1 MSSQIDVVIPT
12 FNGFDFI
19 SETIESVLNQSVAAL
34 LNVIVVDDCSIDGT
48 LDFLEKKFGHLENF
62 TLLRN
67 EVNSGPAASRNRGIR
82 TGSSPYVALLDQD
95 DVWDVDKLK
104 QQIAVLPD
112 PLEVAYS
119 VTLQKIIVPEGHSAP
134 TWLRT
139 GMLNT
144 SLDGFLPSTL
154 LVTRVTL
161 ELVGTFDE
169 SMKNGIDDLDW
180 FARARKLGIP
190 CRKVEVPLVER
201 KAHSNNLSRSHDS
214 QQEMFASIRKH
225 LSL

>member
-1 MSSQIDVVIPT
+1 LSSQIDVIVPT

-34 LNVIVVDDCSIDGT
+34 LNVIVVDDCSSDGT
-48 LDFLEKKFGHLENF
+48 FDYVQKKFGHLDNVK
-62 TLLRN
+62 LIRN
-67 EVNSGPAASRNRGIR
+67 EVNIGPAASRNRGIQL
-82 TGSSPYVALLDQD
+82 GSSPYIAFLDHD

-104 QQIAVLPD
+104 RQIAVLPD
-112 PLEVAYS
+112 PIEVAYS

-134 TWLRT
+134 TWLRV

-154 LVTRVTL
+154 IVTRATL
-161 ELVGTFDE
+161 ELVGLFDE
-169 SMKNGIDDLDW
+169 SLKHGIDDVDW

-190 CRKVEVPLVER
+190 CRKVELPLVER
-201 KAHSNNLSRSHDS
+201 KAHSHNLSRSHDS
-214 QQEMFASIRKH
+214 QREMLTSIRKH
-225 LSL
+225 LS

>member
-1 MSSQIDVVIPT
+1 LSSQIDVVIPT
-12 FNGFDFI
+12 FNGHEFI
-19 SETIESVLNQSVAAL
+19 SESIESVLSQSVAGL

-48 LDFLEKKFGHLENF
+48 FDFLEKKFGHLDNF
-62 TLLRN
+62 TLIRN
-67 EVNSGPAASRNRGIR
+67 EVNRGPAASRNRGIR
-82 TGSSPYVALLDQD
+82 AGSSPYVALLDHD
-95 DVWDVDKLK
+95 DVWDVDKLER
-104 QQIAVLPD
+104 QIAVLPD

-134 TWLRT
+134 TWLRE

-154 LVTRVTL
+154 LITRVTL

-169 SMKNGIDDLDW
+169 SMKNGVDDVDW

-190 CRKVEVPLVER
+190 CRKVDLTLVER

-214 QQEMFASIRKH
+214 QQEIFASIRKH
-225 LSL
+225 LS

>member
-1 MSSQIDVVIPT
+1 LSSQIDVVIPT
-12 FNGFDFI
+12 FNGHEFI
-19 SETIESVLNQSVAAL
+19 SESIESVLSQSVAGL

-48 LDFLEKKFGHLENF
+48 FDFLEKKFGHLDNF
-62 TLLRN
+62 TLIRN
-67 EVNSGPAASRNRGIR
+67 EVNRGPAASRNRGFR
-82 TGSSPYVALLDQD
+82 AGSSPYVALLDHD
-95 DVWDVDKLK
+95 DVWDVDKLER
-104 QQIAVLPD
+104 QIAVLPD

-134 TWLRT
+134 AWLRE

-154 LVTRVTL
+154 LVTRATL
-161 ELVGTFDE
+161 ELIGLFDE
-169 SMKNGIDDLDW
+169 SMKHGIDDLDW
-180 FARARKLGIP
+180 FARARRLGIP
-190 CRKVEVPLVER
+190 CRKVELPLVER

-225 LSL
+225 LS

>member
-1 MSSQIDVVIPT
+1 LSSQIDVVIPT
-12 FNGFDFI
+12 FNGIDFI

-48 LDFLEKKFGHLENF
+48 FDYVQKNFGHLSN
-62 TLLRN
+62 LKLIRN
-67 EVNSGPAASRNRGIR
+67 EVNIGPAASRNRGIQL
-82 TGSSPYVALLDQD
+82 GSSSYIAFLDHD

-104 QQIAVLPD
+104 RQIAVLPD
-112 PLEVAYS
+112 PIEVAYS

-134 TWLRT
+134 TWLRV

-154 LVTRVTL
+154 IVTRATL
-161 ELVGTFDE
+161 ELVGLFDE
-169 SMKNGIDDLDW
+169 SLKHGIDDVDW

-190 CRKVEVPLVER
+190 CRKVELPLVQR
-201 KAHSNNLSRSHDS
+201 KAHSHNLSRSHDS
-214 QQEMFASIRKH
+214 QREMFTSIRKH
-225 LSL
+225 LS

>member
-12 FNGFDFI
+12 FNGFEFI

-34 LNVIVVDDCSIDGT
+34 LNVILVDDGSVDGT
-48 LDFLEKKFGHLENF
+48 FNYVERKFGHLDNVK
-62 TLLRN
+62 LIRN
-67 EVNSGPAASRNRGIR
+67 QVNIGPAASRNKGIQV
-82 TGSSPYVALLDQD
+82 GSSPYIAFLDHD

-104 QQIAVLPD
+104 QQIEVLPD

-119 VTLQKIIVPEGHSAP
+119 VTLQKIIVPEGHLAP
-134 TWLRT
+134 PWLRD

-161 ELVGTFDE
+161 ELVGLFDE
-169 SMKNGIDDLDW
+169 SMKNGIDDVDW

-190 CRKVEVPLVER
+190 CRKVHLPLVER

-214 QQEMFASIRKH
+214 QREMFASIRKH
-225 LSL
+225 LS

>member
-1 MSSQIDVVIPT
+1 LSSQIDVVIPT

-34 LNVIVVDDCSIDGT
+34 LNVIVVDDCSVDGT
-48 LDFLEKKFGHLENF
+48 LDILEKKFGDLDN
-62 TLLRN
+62 LKLIRN
-67 EVNSGPAASRNRGIR
+67 EVNIGPAASRNRGIQF
-82 TGSSPYVALLDQD
+82 GASPYIALLDHD

-104 QQIAVLPD
+104 RQIAVLPD

-134 TWLRT
+134 AWLRE

-154 LVTRVTL
+154 LVTRATL
-161 ELVGTFDE
+161 ELIGLFDE
-169 SMKNGIDDLDW
+169 SMKHGIDDLDW
-180 FARARKLGIP
+180 FSRARRLGIP
-190 CRKVEVPLVER
+190 CRKVELPLVER

-225 LSL
+225 LS

>member
-12 FNGFDFI
+12 FNGFEFI

-34 LNVIVVDDCSIDGT
+34 LSVIVVDDCSVDGT
-48 LDFLEKKFGHLENF
+48 FEYVQKKFGHLKNF
-62 TLLRN
+62 RLIRN
-67 EVNSGPAASRNRGIR
+67 EVNSGPAASRNRGIQV
-82 TGSSPYVALLDQD
+82 GSSPYIAFLDHD

-104 QQIAVLPD
+104 RQIAVLPD

-119 VTLQKIIVPEGHSAP
+119 VTLQRVIVPEGHSAP
-134 TWLRT
+134 TWLRI

-169 SMKNGIDDLDW
+169 SMKNGIDDVDW

-190 CRKVEVPLVER
+190 YRKVELPLVER

-225 LSL
+225 LS

>member
-12 FNGFDFI
+12 FNGHEFI
-19 SETIESVLNQSVAAL
+19 SESIESVLSQSVAGL

-48 LDFLEKKFGHLENF
+48 FDFLEKKFGHLDNF
-62 TLLRN
+62 TLIRN
-67 EVNSGPAASRNRGIR
+67 EVNRGPAASRNRGIR
-82 TGSSPYVALLDQD
+82 AGSSPYVALLDHD
-95 DVWDVDKLK
+95 DVWDVDKLER
-104 QQIAVLPD
+104 QIAVLPD

-134 TWLRT
+134 TWLRE

-154 LVTRVTL
+154 LITRVTL

-169 SMKNGIDDLDW
+169 SMKNGVDDVDW

-190 CRKVEVPLVER
+190 CRKVDLTLVER

-214 QQEMFASIRKH
+214 QQEIFASIRKH
-225 LSL
+225 LS